1 MNQGGSAPPDT
12 LLQRAA
18 MNERRIVLAALAIV
32 TVLGLWATFHTG
44 DALMSPAS
52 PAPETIA
59 YAVLLFIMWWTMM
72 LAMMLPSAAP
82 AILTYGA
89 LSRKFAEKGAAT
101 APIAIFVAGYAAIW
115 TGFSAATVA
124 LQISFQNFV
133 PLTGMMAVT
142 STALGAALLIAAGLY
157 QLSPLKQACL
167 RKCQT
172 PLMFFAQNWRKGYG
186 GALRMGLSHG
196 FYCLGCC
203 WVLMGLLFY
212 GGVMELRWIVGLALY
227 VAAEK
232 LLPASTQLSRYMGIL
247 LIGWGLWLGSGL
259 ASASVGEY
267 LSISSTLHL
276 RAAPGS

>member
-1 MNQGGSAPPDT
+1 MSRSGSELTDT
-12 LLQRAA
+12 LLQYAA
-18 MNERRIVLAALAIV
+18 LNERRVVLVALGIV
-32 TVLGLWATFHTG
+32 TALGLWATFQTG

-52 PAPETIA
+52 PAPDTLA

-89 LSRKFAEKGAAT
+89 VRRKFAEKSAAT
-101 APIAIFVAGYAAIW
+101 APLAIFVMGYAAIW
-115 TGFSAATVA
+115 TAFSVAAVA
-124 LQISFQNFV
+124 LQMSVYSLV
-133 PLTGMMAVT
+133 PLNGMMAVT
-142 STALGAALLIAAGLY
+142 STTLGAALLIAAGLY

-172 PLMFFAQNWRKGYG
+172 PLMFFARNWRKGYG

-196 FYCLGCC
+196 IYCLGCC

-232 LLPASTQLSRYMGIL
+232 LIPAGVWLSRFVGIFL
-247 LIGWGLWLGSGL
+247 VGWGLWAVSGVVI
-259 ASASVGEY
+259 SA
-267 LSISSTLHL
+267 
-276 RAAPGS
+276 

>member
-1 MNQGGSAPPDT
+1 MSQGGSALPDSI
-12 LLQRAA
+12 LQRAA
-18 MNERRIVLAALAIV
+18 LNERRVVLAALVIV
-32 TVLGLWATFHTG
+32 TALGLWATFHTG

-52 PAPETIA
+52 PESGTLA

-82 AILTYGA
+82 AILIYGA
-89 LSRKFAEKGAAT
+89 LSRKFAHKGAAT
-101 APIAIFVAGYAAIW
+101 APLAIFVAGYAAIW

-124 LQISFQNFV
+124 LQISVHELV

-172 PLMFFAQNWRKGYG
+172 PLMFFARNWRKGYG

-196 FYCLGCC
+196 FCCLGCC

-232 LLPASTQLSRYMGIL
+232 LIPASARLSGFTGIL
-247 LIGWGLWLGSGL
+247 LIGWGLWTVSGL
-259 ASASVGEY
+259 AV
-267 LSISSTLHL
+267 T
-276 RAAPGS
+276 